1 MKVVVING
9 SPRAEKGNTSMILT
23 PFIEG
28 MVDAEADVELFYTQR
43 LTIKPCNCNEMYCW
57 FKKAGECCITDDMQK
72 LYPKLR
78 EASVLILATP
88 VYVPLPGDLQNMINR
103 LCPLIKPC
111 LEFHEGRTRA
121 RFHENVKINKIMLVS
136 TGGWWEKENFGVL
149 VHITEEFAKN
159 ANIAF
164 AGAILRPHAFLMKK
178 GDKLTEDGKVILN
191 EVKKAGNELIKEG
204 RINKKTL
211 ETISRP
217 LVPEEELRNRY
228 NKLL

>member
-121 RFHENVKINKIMLVS
+121 RFHENVKINKIMLLS

-164 AGAILRPHAFLMKK
+164 AGAILRPHAFPLNIRWF
-178 GDKLTEDGKVILN
+178 DGQLN

-211 ETISRP
+211 EAISRP

>member
-1 MKVVVING
+1 
-9 SPRAEKGNTSMILT
+9 
-23 PFIEG
+23 
-28 MVDAEADVELFYTQR
+28 
-43 LTIKPCNCNEMYCW
+43 
-57 FKKAGECCITDDMQK
+57 
-72 LYPKLR
+72 
-78 EASVLILATP
+78 
-88 VYVPLPGDLQNMINR
+88 
-103 LCPLIKPC
+103 
-111 LEFHEGRTRA
+111 
-121 RFHENVKINKIMLVS
+121 MLVS

-149 VHITEEFAKN
+149 VHIIEEFAKN

-191 EVKKAGNELIKEG
+191 EVKKAGNEFIKEG